1 MMLATL
7 WAKLEAWIIGLVAV
21 LAAIGGALLY
31 GRAKGKAAE
40 KKDAVADQAQ
50 QQINTA
56 TAIVDRSEVRKDV
69 EIATAKLPPDAT
81 APVAQAAA
89 QSSGAP
95 AAPAAPDVTPTPGSS
110 ADVLR
115 QQWSRD

>member
-1 MMLATL
+1 MLATL
-7 WAKLEAWIIGLVAV
+7 WAKFEAWIIGLVAV

-31 GRAKGKAAE
+31 GRAKGKASE
-40 KKDAVADQAQ
+40 KKDIVADQAQ

-69 EIATAKLPPDAT
+69 EIATAKLPQDAT
-81 APVAQAAA
+81 APVA
-89 QSSGAP
+89 
-95 AAPAAPDVTPTPGSS
+95 AAPAESGGKPAPAVAPDVSPTPGSS